1 MSRQFSSS
9 TSSGRSLNIFFML
22 VAIGSLIFSSWRM
35 QPCTCSDSSVVQ
47 LQATLNKGGG
57 RAHTGGIQVDGG
69 LVDQTVRKI
78 RLPRKAERTSF
89 SGSYWAY
96 GSWGRVLRTV
106 SGCWAYP
113 AHDAYAIECYQRL
126 VSRRKELYFDV
137 EQLVELTPKEAVILS
152 HSPAAAAG
160 QVEIDSRI
168 DSKKHRDKHASG
180 NTSLTRLPTVY
191 QRYRVPS
198 SSCISGSGTFN
209 FTCIIRINVKY
220 ETSTPS
226 QPAPEVCFITL
237 GDWGD
242 ARKSQKQVAAM
253 VGNLAEYRMAKFVIS
268 TGDNF
273 YPAGVLSTADP
284 QWIST
289 FEAPFSAQ
297 SLTNIRWFI
306 SLGNHDQWGYM
317 AQKQYG
323 EDHPRWYLP
332 EYSYSESIP
341 LYQDAKKESNETI
354 ELAVLNSAGRE
365 LPSQILSADQFFL
378 SQDARHG
385 AEKDTSRHWRF
396 VTNHEPIYSGGLHGL
411 IPERNDLVK
420 GNIQPSLRQ
429 HMVHAYFNG
438 DDHFLEIHRNFGTD
452 FFTSGGGCGSEA
464 YSTTLR
470 PTTKWNMFTDFI
482 PKDVPAIEGV
492 VDGTS
497 KKASSKGAMLHCV
510 RAGEMKTYVVDEE
523 GNLMHTYQ
531 TSYDVDPTEYDM
543 EVVEE
548 AS

>member
-1 MSRQFSSS
+1 
-9 TSSGRSLNIFFML
+9 
-22 VAIGSLIFSSWRM
+22 M
-35 QPCTCSDSSVVQ
+35 QPCTCNDNAAVQ
-47 LQATLNKGGG
+47 LQVTLNNKGVK
-57 RAHTGGIQVDGG
+57 AHTGGLQVDAGI
-69 LVDQTVRKI
+69 VDQTVRKI
-78 RLPRKAERTSF
+78 RLPRNTDRTVS

-96 GSWGRVLRTV
+96 GSWGRVFRTD
-106 SGCWAYP
+106 WAYP

-137 EQLVELTPKEAVILS
+137 DQLAELMPKEAVILS

-160 QVEIDSRI
+160 QVEIDVRTEN
-168 DSKKHRDKHASG
+168 KKHSRDKHAPG
-180 NTSLTRLPTVY
+180 NTSLTRLSTVY

-198 SSCISGSGTFN
+198 SSCIVGSGTFN
-209 FTCIIRINVKY
+209 FTCIIRINVRY
-220 ETSTPS
+220 ETITPG
-226 QPAPEVCFITL
+226 QPAPEVCFITI

-253 VGNLAEYRMAKFVIS
+253 VGNLAEYRMVKFMMS

-289 FEAPFSAQ
+289 FEVPFSAQ

-317 AQKQYG
+317 PQKQYA

-332 EYSYSESIP
+332 DYSYSESIP
-341 LYQDAKKESNETI
+341 LYQDAKKESNETL

-365 LPSQILSADQFFL
+365 LPSQVVSADQFFL
-378 SQDARHG
+378 TQDARHG
-385 AEKDTSRHWRF
+385 AEKDTSRHWRL
-396 VTNHEPIYSGGLHGL
+396 VLNHEPIYSGGLHGL
-411 IPERNDLVK
+411 IPERNELVK
-420 GNIQPSLRQ
+420 SNIQPSLRQ

-452 FFTSGGGCGSEA
+452 FFTSGGGCGSDS

-482 PKDVPAIEGV
+482 SKDGPGAIEGV
-492 VDGTS
+492 VDGAS
-497 KKASSKGAMLHCV
+497 KRASSKGAMLHCV
-510 RAGEMKTYVVDEE
+510 KGGEMKTYVVDEE
-523 GNLMHTYQ
+523 GTVMHTYV
-531 TSYDVDPTEYDM
+531 TLYDVEPTEFDM
-543 EVVEE
+543 EIIE
-548 AS
+548 ANS